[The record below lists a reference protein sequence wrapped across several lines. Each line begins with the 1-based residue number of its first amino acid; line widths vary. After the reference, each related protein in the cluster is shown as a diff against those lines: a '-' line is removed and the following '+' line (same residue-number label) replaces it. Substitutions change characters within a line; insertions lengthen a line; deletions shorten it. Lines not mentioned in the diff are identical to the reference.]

1 MTIRNAY
8 EFALI
13 ELNKLKAPSMLIED
27 YVYLFNKAI
36 QQYINLVYNRA
47 EYNQQSSD
55 DLSFLQTTHM
65 IKFGDV
71 VPEFRGNEKIWKAEL
86 PKDYIH
92 MLNCIATFTG
102 GANNGKVKRCSN
114 LEDKSKTITSLCR
127 RLTAD
132 IYPDV
137 LRNYYLKPS
146 YKNPYWYIINSN
158 NSADVVTN
166 ENMDAEIMN
175 GSSYKFTDTLEN
187 DSDNISEYRYIYMKD
202 KGDRT
207 VHQSPVNIEIHS
219 GNDNWD
225 LDNIYLTY
233 IKAPMYVSMTE
244 EDVLS
249 IEDNT
254 QNLEF
259 PDYICYEIINLFVK
273 LVMENMSDPRLQ
285 TNMPINQTIAIPGS
299 K

>member
-1 MTIRNAY
+1 MTVRQMY
-8 EFALI
+8 EYALI

-27 YVYLFNKAI
+27 YIYLLNKAI

-55 DLSFLQTTHM
+55 DLSFLQTTHE
-65 IKFGDV
+65 IKVGEITPKVTD
-71 VPEFRGNEKIWKAEL
+71 NDTIWTLDL
-86 PKDYIH
+86 PSDYVH

-102 GANNGKVKRCSN
+102 GSDGRAKRCSGS
-114 LEDKSKTITSLCR
+114 EDKSKVVSSLCR

-137 LRNYYLKPS
+137 LRNYYLRPS
-146 YKNPYWYIINSN
+146 HKNPYWYIINST
-158 NSADVVTN
+158 SQGEKVSN
-166 ENMDAEIMN
+166 ESKYNTENVQDSSSMD
-175 GSSYKFTDTLEN
+175 
-187 DSDNISEYRYIYMKD
+187 YRYIYMKD
-202 KGDRT
+202 RGDRT
-207 VHQSPVNIEIHS
+207 AHQSTVNIEIHS
-219 GNDNWD
+219 GKSDWV
-225 LDNIYLTY
+225 LDKIYITY

-244 EDVLS
+244 DEVLG
-249 IEDNT
+249 IVDKT

-259 PDYICYEIINLFVK
+259 PDYVCYEIINILVK
-273 LVMENMSDPRLQ
+273 LVMENSSDPRLQ